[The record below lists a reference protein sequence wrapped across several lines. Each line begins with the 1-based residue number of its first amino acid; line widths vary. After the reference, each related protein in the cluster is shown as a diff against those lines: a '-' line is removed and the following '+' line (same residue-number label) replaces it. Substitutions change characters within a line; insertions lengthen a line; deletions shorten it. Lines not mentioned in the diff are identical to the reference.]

1 MSKINTILFDLGGV
15 IITLDQPQAV
25 KRFKEIGL
33 TDAGRRLD
41 QYTQSGLFGALE
53 RGEID
58 AEQFRAGLGEIIG
71 HEVTMEQCL
80 YGWMGY
86 VADLPQRNLA
96 ALRRLRSEGYRI
108 VLLSNT
114 NPFLMSWALSDA
126 FDGNGHSLA
135 DYMDAMYMRYK
146 CGVMKPDERLFR
158 HVLETENIIPEETLF
173 VDDGPRNI
181 EAAARLGVKT
191 FCPKN
196 GADWTSEIYKY
207 LSE

>member
-1 MSKINTILFDLGGV
+1 
-15 IITLDQPQAV
+15 
-25 KRFKEIGL
+25 
-33 TDAGRRLD
+33 
-41 QYTQSGLFGALE
+41 
-53 RGEID
+53 
-58 AEQFRAGLGEIIG
+58 
-71 HEVTMEQCL
+71 
-80 YGWMGY
+80 
-86 VADLPQRNLA
+86 
-96 ALRRLRSEGYRI
+96 
-108 VLLSNT
+108 
-114 NPFLMSWALSDA
+114 
-126 FDGNGHSLA
+126 
-135 DYMDAMYMRYK
+135 MDAMYMSYK